1 MMSPSSYRSGSVGRP
16 TAPAEINI
24 DYLFYLLHHGRVPPT
39 KPRRTQAERTAGTRR
54 ALLDATLDAL
64 VEVGLKGTTTTE
76 VARRAGVSVG
86 ALQGHFPT
94 KIGLLTAA
102 IEFALNRRIE
112 EFEVL
117 MAGLDPSADK
127 LDEAFD
133 LLWSMFS
140 GPTFTATHELWV
152 AARTDPD
159 LAPAVIETDRQFA
172 EACERV
178 YDRLLGPA
186 GPAGAATPPPRI
198 GLQMAFVL
206 MNGLAMSRSIDGYD
220 PLATNEILDAF
231 KTVARP
237 LVSGVPGH
245 QQSEGT
251 P

>member
-1 MMSPSSYRSGSVGRP
+1 MAP
-16 TAPAEINI
+16 TRA
-24 DYLFYLLHHGRVPPT
+24 
-39 KPRRTQAERTAGTRR
+39 RRTQAERTAETRR

-64 VEVGLKGTTTTE
+64 VEVGFKGTTTTE

-117 MAGLDPSADK
+117 MAGLDPCADK

-159 LAPAVIETDRQFA
+159 LAPAVIDTDRQFA

-178 YDRLLGPA
+178 YAQLLAPA
-186 GPAGAATPPPRI
+186 GGATPHSRI
-198 GLQMAFVL
+198 GLQMAFAL
-206 MNGLAMSRSIDGYD
+206 MNGLAMSRSIDGYE
-220 PLATNEILDAF
+220 PLAANDILDTF
-231 KTVARP
+231 KALARP
-237 LVSGVPGH
+237 LVADPAD
-245 QQSEGT
+245 QQT
-251 P
+251 

>member
-1 MMSPSSYRSGSVGRP
+1 MAGGAAVK
-16 TAPAEINI
+16 INI
-24 DYLFYLLHHGRVPPT
+24 DYLFYVLHDERVSST
-39 KPRRTQAERTAGTRR
+39 KPRRTQAERTAETRH
-54 ALLDATLDAL
+54 ALLNATLDAL
-64 VEVGLKGTTTTE
+64 VEVGFKGTTTTE

-94 KIGLLTAA
+94 KVGLLTAA
-102 IEFALNRRIE
+102 IEFSLNRRIE

-152 AARTDPD
+152 AARTDRE

-178 YDRLLGPA
+178 YDQLLGPA
-186 GPAGAATPPPRI
+186 DPADVAAPRSRI
-198 GLQMAFVL
+198 GLQMAFAL
-206 MNGLAMSRSIDGYD
+206 MNGLAMSRSIEGHE
-220 PLATNEILDAF
+220 PLATNDILDTF
-231 KTVARP
+231 KMLVRP
-237 LVSGVPGH
+237 LATGFADPQPERES
-245 QQSEGT
+245 
-251 P
+251 

>member
-1 MMSPSSYRSGSVGRP
+1 MAS
-16 TAPAEINI
+16 
-24 DYLFYLLHHGRVPPT
+24 T
-39 KPRRTQAERTAGTRR
+39 KLRRTQAERTAETRN
-54 ALLDATLDAL
+54 ALLNATLDAL
-64 VEVGLKGTTTTE
+64 VEVGFKGTTTTE

-117 MAGLDPSADK
+117 MAGLEPSADK
-127 LDEAFD
+127 FDVAVD

-140 GPTFTATHELWV
+140 GPTFTASHELWV

-172 EACERV
+172 QACDRV
-178 YDRLLGPA
+178 YAELLAPGEPDGIATSHSRVGP
-186 GPAGAATPPPRI
+186 
-198 GLQMAFVL
+198 QMAFAL
-206 MNGLAMSRSIDGYD
+206 MNGLAMSRSIDGYE
-220 PLATNEILDAF
+220 PLAAKDILDAF
-231 KTVARP
+231 KTLARP
-237 LVSGVPGH
+237 LVTDH
-245 QQSEGT
+245 TDQQLEGT

>member
-1 MMSPSSYRSGSVGRP
+1 MQHDGP
-16 TAPAEINI
+16 
-24 DYLFYLLHHGRVPPT
+24 VPPT
-39 KPRRTQAERTAGTRR
+39 KPRRTQAERTAETRH

-64 VEVGLKGTTTTE
+64 VEVGFKGTTTTE

-94 KIGLLTAA
+94 KVGLLTAA
-102 IEFALNRRIE
+102 IEFALSRRIE

-117 MAGLDPSADK
+117 MAGLDASADK

-152 AARTDPD
+152 AARTDRE

-178 YDRLLGPA
+178 YDQLLGPA
-186 GPAGAATPPPRI
+186 DPADVAVPRSRI

-206 MNGLAMSRSIDGYD
+206 MNGLAMSRSIEGHE
-220 PLATNEILDAF
+220 PVATTDILDTF
-231 KTVARP
+231 KMLVRP
-237 LVSGVPGH
+237 LVTGFADPQPERES
-245 QQSEGT
+245 
-251 P
+251 

>member
-1 MMSPSSYRSGSVGRP
+1 MAP
-16 TAPAEINI
+16 T
-24 DYLFYLLHHGRVPPT
+24 R
-39 KPRRTQAERTAGTRR
+39 PRRTQAERTAGTRH

-64 VEVGLKGTTTTE
+64 VEVGFKGTTTTE

-86 ALQGHFPT
+86 ALQGHFPS

-112 EFEVL
+112 EFEIL
-117 MAGLDPSADK
+117 MAGLDPAADK

-159 LAPAVIETDRQFA
+159 LAPAIIETDRQFA

-178 YDRLLGPA
+178 YAQLLAPA
-186 GPAGAATPPPRI
+186 GPESTATAQSRV
-198 GLQMAFVL
+198 GLQMAFAL
-206 MNGLAMSRSIDGYD
+206 MNGLAMSRLIDGYE
-220 PLATNEILDAF
+220 PLAANDILDTF
-231 KTVARP
+231 KTLARP
-237 LVSGVPGH
+237 LVAGPADR
-245 QQSEGT
+245 QPQEA

>member
-1 MMSPSSYRSGSVGRP
+1 MPSTR
-16 TAPAEINI
+16 
-24 DYLFYLLHHGRVPPT
+24 
-39 KPRRTQAERTAGTRR
+39 PRRTQAERTAETRR

-64 VEVGLKGTTTTE
+64 VEVGFKGTTTTE

-94 KIGLLTAA
+94 KNGLLTAA

-112 EFEVL
+112 EFQVL
-117 MAGLDPSADK
+117 MAGLDPAADK
-127 LDEAFD
+127 LDEAFA

-140 GPTFTATHELWV
+140 GPTFTATIELWV

-178 YDRLLGPA
+178 YDQLLGPA
-186 GPAGAATPPPRI
+186 DIAGDAVPPSRV

-206 MNGLAMSRSIDGYD
+206 MNGLAMSRSIDGYEPVPPGD
-220 PLATNEILDAF
+220 ILETF
-231 KTVARP
+231 KTLARP
-237 LVSGVPGH
+237 LVAEPADPQPTIH
-245 QQSEGT
+245 PPEEA